1 MLLALVPSCRKEKID
16 MHAANIFSV
25 LNLKK
30 TVKNN
35 GIFALWT

>member
-1 MLLALVPSCRKEKID
+1 MLLALVPSHNGKID

-35 GIFALWT
+35 GMFALWT

>member
-1 MLLALVPSCRKEKID
+1 MLLALVPSRKEEID